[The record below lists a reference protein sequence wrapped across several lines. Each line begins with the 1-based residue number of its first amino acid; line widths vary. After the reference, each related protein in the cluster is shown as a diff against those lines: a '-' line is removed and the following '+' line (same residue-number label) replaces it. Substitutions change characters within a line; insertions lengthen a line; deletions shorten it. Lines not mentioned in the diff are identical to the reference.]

1 MTSDTNSIDLGELER
16 RVRAMPEDLSALE
29 DMLLDAAPE
38 LLRRARERDEWI
50 KRYAEQNRHLDIGLA
65 ERVEKAE
72 HEIAT
77 LRVLL
82 KSGFAYV
89 RDANRMMA
97 ADGDLDE
104 EDEDGANEWMESV
117 AAALGGGN
125 IEEEREG
132 ETIDE

>member
-1 MTSDTNSIDLGELER
+1 MTDDTIEPTHPLTPEEFIEVAQDSDNYDIFADRLVATVVI
-16 RVRAMPEDLSALE
+16 
-29 DMLLDAAPE
+29 
-38 LLRRARERDEWI
+38 RDE
-50 KRYAEQNRHLDIGLA
+50 
-65 ERVEKAE
+65 
-72 HEIAT
+72 EIAK
-77 LRVLL
+77 LRDLL